1 MTGHAAIA
9 VGTAS
14 CSLPNRFQMTTN
26 TKMRDR
32 GGPLQGCDQC
42 HRGIDA
48 YTYGMVLAS
57 PGHEDSGPSLLLSGQ
72 VGPASQ
78 AEPGPAG

>member
-1 MTGHAAIA
+1 MDTRRSPS
-9 VGTAS
+9 GTAS
-14 CSLPNRFQMTTN
+14 CSLANRFQMMTN

-32 GGPLQGCDQC
+32 GGPLPGCDQC

-48 YTYGMVLAS
+48 YTYRMVLGS
-57 PGHEDSGPSLLLSGQ
+57 PGYEDSGLSLLLSGQ

-78 AEPGPAG
+78 AERGPAG